1 MDKNLV
7 QANERVD
14 ELYANDIKI
23 IQSPEVFSFS
33 LDAVLLAHF
42 AKPYTKANG
51 RIVDL
56 CAGNGAVGLFL
67 TAKTKAQINL
77 VEIQPRLADMAQ
89 RSVKLNHLDE
99 QVTVYNIDLK
109 QTNDYLAKD
118 SVDTVT
124 CNPPYFADLPTSK
137 KNPNQHLMLARHE
150 ITTTLKEVVAMT
162 SGLLKM
168 GGRFY
173 LVHRPDRFLEIM
185 DVLRAERLAPKRVQ
199 FVYPKAGREANMVL
213 IEAIKDGKDGG
224 LRFCEPLTVYD
235 QAGNYQP
242 LIKEILYGKG

>member
-1 MDKNLV
+1 
-7 QANERVD
+7 
-14 ELYANDIKI
+14 
-23 IQSPEVFSFS
+23 
-33 LDAVLLAHF
+33 
-42 AKPYTKANG
+42 
-51 RIVDL
+51 
-56 CAGNGAVGLFL
+56 
-67 TAKTKAQINL
+67 
-77 VEIQPRLADMAQ
+77 
-89 RSVKLNHLDE
+89 
-99 QVTVYNIDLK
+99 
-109 QTNDYLAKD
+109 
-118 SVDTVT
+118 
-124 CNPPYFADLPTSK
+124 
-137 KNPNQHLMLARHE
+137 
-150 ITTTLKEVVAMT
+150 MT

-235 QAGNYQP
+235 QEGNYQP